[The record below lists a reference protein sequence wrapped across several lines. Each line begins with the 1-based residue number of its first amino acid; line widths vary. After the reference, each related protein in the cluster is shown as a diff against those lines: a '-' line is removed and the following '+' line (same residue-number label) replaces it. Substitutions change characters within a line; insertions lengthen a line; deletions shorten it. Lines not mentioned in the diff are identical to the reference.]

1 MSVYTHAVR
10 RNRWTDR
17 FAATLP
23 DGCDFDWL
31 APALAFDSP
40 GTPLGD
46 STRVGFVLSRKLR
59 YAIDGKLSW
68 GGAGSIS
75 TVRPNLPGVG

>member
-10 RNRWTDR
+10 RDRWTDR

-40 GTPLGD
+40 GTLSGTRLGWALFC
-46 STRVGFVLSRKLR
+46 R
-59 YAIDGKLSW
+59 
-68 GGAGSIS
+68 GSCFM
-75 TVRPNLPGVG
+75 L